1 MMEPDRD
8 QVASQAKT
16 VLPVVGLWFQ
26 LGCRRH
32 GDKIAIRRPVPS
44 LPLNRERT
52 LADSMCMVGWLC
64 RPATDGR
71 RSPVR
76 RLVGV

>member
-1 MMEPDRD
+1 LPLKRKPCCRSLACGFNLV
-8 QVASQAKT
+8 VAAT
-16 VLPVVGLWFQ
+16 
-26 LGCRRH
+26 
-32 GDKIAIRRPVPS
+32 GDKIAIRRPVPL

-64 RPATDGR
+64 RSATDGR

-76 RLVGV
+76 RLVDV